1 MISGQY
7 CYITHLFSDKSLCV
21 FAILLP
27 STFQRLTSKNVFNKY
42 FTKILI
48 FCKNCISLNTLFYT
62 CYLVFPAVFTVI
74 TTMIFKLI
82 FTVFIALIFN
92 IYIKLSYNIGTFV
105 NISINISIKFFV
117 SIFRIFCV
125 FMLVCLFFFVAIILL
140 LGISV
145 SVLNVSCF
153 HFTNFNPIQNGPFQ
167 SCSRMGRGGF
177 LP

>member
-1 MISGQY
+1 
-7 CYITHLFSDKSLCV
+7 
-21 FAILLP
+21 
-27 STFQRLTSKNVFNKY
+27 
-42 FTKILI
+42 
-48 FCKNCISLNTLFYT
+48 
-62 CYLVFPAVFTVI
+62 
-74 TTMIFKLI
+74 MIFKLI

-140 LGISV
+140 LGISL

-153 HFTNFNPIQNGPFQ
+153 HFTNFNPIQDGPFQ
-167 SCSRMGRGGF
+167 SCSQMGRGGLF
-177 LP
+177 ALKSKICHTYATLMKLGTVIPYQKIQKIHKSRDTPLDFC